1 MDLGQGWYVRK
12 NGFIIDNGP
21 YQWIDLVRWARSGDL
36 VAGDLVWHPSW
47 TEWRTVGAV
56 PELASQL
63 PAQSYDA
70 AGGQRATQAQPQPV
84 TLVPQPTPIAPQPAP
99 VTPHP
104 TSPRK
109 GRRGL
114 VIAASVIAA
123 FILFGGGGL
132 VAWRALNGGGS
143 TDSPAFGTAEVK
155 VPDPAKNVST
165 EWGEVPANQIGITL
179 AEGASRDDAEAFA
192 GRVGGTIVG
201 EVEFIDLYQIEFPG
215 TTAAD
220 LSAALDLAKS
230 DETIEL
236 AFPNNQAYS
245 RLEIWGVRQDPYE
258 DPVYSGAAG
267 GNYKALGVSQA
278 WAYIRGSGVELSEVN
293 VGVVDDG
300 LYIRGEGAESEFG
313 GKVKIEY
320 PDGEDNG
327 KLGGPRVKDGVVD
340 TAGSHGTGVATVI
353 AGDPDNGGPAG
364 IAGPLGEKLTLS
376 VTNHQ
381 SGNYGLTTAT
391 PDPEDPAK
399 TVLDDGQTYAI
410 GNLVAIQNQIK
421 NGATVINCSWGA
433 DMCHPDVAAVYR
445 KFFEKM
451 AVEHDDVLFV
461 FAAGNTDQTALDNRT
476 SFPSGHPLDNSL
488 TVAAVDNDGNP
499 ASYTTIAGDHYVVD
513 IAATGT
519 KVPVGLGGSGG
530 PVQKSGTSFSAP
542 EVAAAAAMLKAIDP
556 DLTAADIKRVLTET
570 ARTAIKTD
578 DTSVATPASVG
589 GCVLAIDQAV
599 FKVLNQKRVAEGLPE
614 LTAEEMASGGVVDA
628 VALTGDPGQYT
639 VKGIVKA
646 AGSGETR
653 LSISV
658 TGGNNSIDGKATQTI
673 SAPGEV
679 TWSVT
684 IPEDKATIVVTRED
698 NGAASVITLD
708 RDPLVGKWQYPE
720 IFPGIGEGAQP
731 FLTGVTITFEIAR
744 TGDGYTVVDWQGDT
758 DGYTVTLQ
766 GDTVTIVHEYSGI
779 LPGEPGGMSTYVG
792 TVSGDAITGTVSD
805 TYRPVLEWSPTRVK

>member
-1 MDLGQGWYVRK
+1 MDLSQGWYIRK
-12 NGFIIDNGP
+12 SGFAVDNGP
-21 YQWIDLVRWARSGDL
+21 YPWTDLVRFARSGDL
-36 VAGDLVWHPSW
+36 VGSDLVWHPSW
-47 TEWRTVGAV
+47 TEWRAAGAV
-56 PELASQL
+56 AELASQM
-63 PAQSYDA
+63 
-70 AGGQRATQAQPQPV
+70 PV
-84 TLVPQPTPIAPQPAP
+84 APQPATVAARPAP
-99 VTPHP
+99 VP
-104 TSPRK
+104 SRPR
-109 GRRGL
+109 RTGL
-114 VIAASVIAA
+114 VIAVAIIAA
-123 FILFGGGGL
+123 VVVLGGGGFA
-132 VAWRALNGGGS
+132 AWRALSGSTGGS
-143 TDSPAFGTAEVK
+143 SPALGTAEVK
-155 VPDPAKNVST
+155 VPDPARSVQT
-165 EWGEVPANQIGITL
+165 EWGEVPSNQIGITL
-179 AEGASRDDAEAFA
+179 AEGAGRADAEAFA
-192 GRVGGTIVG
+192 DGIDGAIVG
-201 EVEFIDLYQIEFPG
+201 EVEFVDLYQIEFPG
-215 TTAAD
+215 TTADD
-220 LSAALDLAKS
+220 LVMALDAARADDK
-230 DETIEL
+230 IAL

-245 RLEIWGVRQDPYE
+245 RLEIWGVRQDPYD
-258 DPVYSGAAG
+258 DPMYGGAAG
-267 GNYKALGVSQA
+267 GNYKTLGVSQA
-278 WAYIRGSGVELSEVN
+278 WAYIRGSGIELSEVN

-327 KLGGPRVKDGVVD
+327 KLGGPRVEDGVVD
-340 TAGSHGTGVATVI
+340 KAGSHGTGVATVI

-376 VTNHQ
+376 VTNQ
-381 SGNYGLTTAT
+381 KSGNYGLTTTT
-391 PDPEDPAK
+391 PDPDDPAK
-399 TVLDDGQTYAI
+399 TVLSDGQTYAI
-410 GNLVAIQNQIK
+410 GNLVAIQNQIR

-433 DMCHPDVAAVYR
+433 DVCHPDVAAVYR

-451 AVEHDDVLFV
+451 ASEHDDVLFV

-556 DLTAADIKRVLTET
+556 DLTAADIKRLLTET
-570 ARTAIKTD
+570 ARTSVKIGDTD
-578 DTSVATPASVG
+578 VATPASVG
-589 GCVLAIDQAV
+589 GRVLAIDQAV

-614 LTAEEMASGGVVDA
+614 LTAEAMAGGGVVDA
-628 VALTGDPGQYT
+628 VAITGKPGEYT
-639 VKGIVKA
+639 VKGIVQAAA
-646 AGSGETR
+646 AGNTK
-653 LSISV
+653 LSITV
-658 TGGNNSIDGKATQTI
+658 TGGDNSIGGKTTQTV
-673 SAPGEV
+673 SAPGEIA
-679 TWSVT
+679 WSITV
-684 IPEDKATIVVTRED
+684 PEDKATIVVTRED

-792 TVSGDAITGTVSD
+792 TVSGDAITGTVSS
-805 TYRPVLEWSPTRVK
+805 TYRPVFEWNPTRVK